1 MGLFS
6 LVGAFIKGAVKIAT
20 GFLTGFV
27 AGGFVKQVKDK
38 FKEIAINMMNVVAN
52 KLQDKIQEKI
62 LGTGH
67 AYELENGQWMER
79 TKSYTVD
86 SEIGEWNE
94 IVVSKKRALEEI
106 PQRYRSHLE
115 EINDTKEIKEEMEMI
130 YGQ

>member
-6 LVGAFIKGAVKIAT
+6 FIAKIAV
-20 GFLTGFV
+20 GFLSAFV
-27 AGGFVKQVKDK
+27 GEGFVKRVKDK

>member
-6 LVGAFIKGAVKIAT
+6 LAGALIKGAVKIAT

-27 AGGFVKQVKDK
+27 AGGFVQKIKDK

>member
-6 LVGAFIKGAVKIAT
+6 FIAKIAV
-20 GFLTGFV
+20 GFLSAFV
-27 AGGFVKQVKDK
+27 GEGCIKRVKDR

-94 IVVSKKRALEEI
+94 IVVSKKRTLEEI